1 MRKNLFTYYK
11 YRVFDTQEVF
21 MWDTIK
27 VIIGLLI
34 MCVIGV
40 IIFGI
45 ATLTKPVNPA
55 EVAEGLPA
63 VPVFVVVGLVA
74 LLIWDIKSGR

>member
-1 MRKNLFTYYK
+1 
-11 YRVFDTQEVF
+11 

-45 ATLTKPVNPA
+45 ATLIKPANPA
-55 EVAEGLPA
+55 EVAEGLPV
-63 VPVFVVVGLVA
+63 VPVSVAIGLVA
-74 LLIWDIKSGR
+74 LLIWDIKSGN